1 MAKKAEK
8 KVANTPSSE
17 EVEAVE
23 NAEVA
28 PEEQAEATSQSS
40 EVGSDD
46 LSPLQKQHYDGIIR
60 LNHAV
65 RIAELDYEDAKS
77 EVSAAKRRWEQL
89 QAKLTSLIAQGA
101 NPQPELPFPE
111 ETAPTEE
118 WKSVAIESVLELT
131 EKQAEKLEE
140 AGIKTVGQFEHLRSG
155 QMDGYPDGLRSLKG
169 VGQKTVDVWEE
180 QIVEW
185 LSANAREAQPAAAAE
200 SGGE

>member
-1 MAKKAEK
+1 MAKKAEEK
-8 KVANTPSSE
+8 HC
-17 EVEAVE
+17 
-23 NAEVA
+23 
-28 PEEQAEATSQSS
+28 
-40 EVGSDD
+40 DD
-46 LSPLQKQHYDGIIR
+46 IIR

-65 RIAELDYEDAKS
+65 RIAELEYEDAKS
-77 EVSAAKRRWEQL
+77 EASAAKRRWEQL

-111 ETAPTEE
+111 ETVPTED

-131 EKQAEKLEE
+131 DKQAEKLEE

-169 VGQKTVDVWEE
+169 VGQKTVDAWEE

-200 SGGE
+200 SDGE

>member
-77 EVSAAKRRWEQL
+77 EASAAKRRWEQL

>member
-8 KVANTPSSE
+8 KAANPPSSE

-77 EVSAAKRRWEQL
+77 EASAAKRRWEQL

-111 ETAPTEE
+111 ETVPTED

-185 LSANAREAQPAAAAE
+185 LSANAREAQPVAASE
-200 SGGE
+200 SDGE